1 MCEEVSEGVRFEVR
15 VLGSGD
21 DVVYDMRLDLGEV
34 GNGNEE

>member
-1 MCEEVSEGVRFEVR
+1 MCEEETTGVRFEVR

-34 GNGNEE
+34 GNEK